1 MKYNNIAPDKHIFLK
16 RVSAVAKPPKSLYYI
31 GTLPEP
37 SGPVVAIIGTR
48 RPTPYGK
55 SVTQQIATALAH
67 KGVVVVSGLA
77 LGVDAIAHRAT
88 LDAGGTTV
96 AVVAS
101 GLDDPG
107 PRTNR
112 SIADDIISHVG
123 AIISEQEPGY
133 RIAGPWEFV
142 IRNRIVSGLS
152 DAIIVTEAN
161 IRSGTMTTVAQALE
175 QGKDVYAVPGPITSP
190 LSAGCN
196 RLIAQGARPITDIDS
211 LLEELGLTGQQ
222 TLALGDTPE
231 ESTILTLLREG
242 VCEGDQIVEH
252 SQLSAQV
259 VSQTLTML
267 EIKGNV
273 KAVGGNVWR
282 TT

>member
-1 MKYNNIAPDKHIFLK
+1 MKYNNIAPDTHLFLK
-16 RVSAVAKPPKSLYYI
+16 RVSAVAKPPKRLYYI

-37 SGPVVAIIGTR
+37 SEPVVAIIGTR
-48 RPTPYGK
+48 RPTSYGK

-112 SIADDIISHVG
+112 SIADDIISRGG

-196 RLIAQGARPITDIDS
+196 SLIAQGATPIIS
-211 LLEELGLTGQQ
+211 VEALLEQLGLGNTR
-222 TLALGDTPE
+222 TKAHGDTPE
-231 ESTILTLLREG
+231 EVLLLELLQSG
-242 VCEGDQIVEH
+242 INDGEAMQEATGLPVAQI
-252 SQLSAQV
+252 
-259 VSQTLTML
+259 SQTLTML
-267 EIKGNV
+267 EIKGV
-273 KAVGGNVWR
+273 VTALGGNKWR
-282 TT
+282 L